1 MAVLAEAGRLG
12 ASLEAPLCLI
22 HADEFAPDKESRFR
36 DALKGLGLD
45 EQVPIYF
52 QQGDPVE
59 AILKVQREQQID
71 LLVAG
76 ALETE
81 SVHRNF
87 TGNVARELLRR
98 APCDLMFYTEPREQP
113 TPPTAVI
120 VVISDFCE
128 FSRQV
133 FHRAIETA
141 EQRSAQK
148 LMLIH
153 VQTTFAQ
160 AREKALGGSGE
171 SPSVEE
177 TVESLLREHQGSPL
191 ELDYHLLRGNTGF
204 TACEYVQSSGADL
217 LVMPSHFGHPSQ
229 PVFAPALDW
238 IIQVIPTNLWVIR
251 KIG

>member
-1 MAVLAEAGRLG
+1 MAVLAEAGRLS

-22 HADEFAPDKESRFR
+22 HADSFAPDKEDRFR
-36 DALKGLGLD
+36 EALKGLGLD
-45 EQVPIYF
+45 EHAPIYF
-52 QQGDPVE
+52 ESGDPVE
-59 AILKVQREQQID
+59 AILKVQQDRQID

-98 APCDLMFYTEPREQP
+98 APCDLMLYTEPREQP
-113 TPPTAVI
+113 APPS
-120 VVISDFCE
+120 VVFVSISDFSD
-128 FSRQV
+128 FSHEV
-133 FHRAIETA
+133 FTRAMKAA
-141 EQRSAQK
+141 EQRSAQR
-148 LMLIH
+148 LTLIH

-160 AREKALGGSGE
+160 AREKVLRAASE
-171 SPSVEE
+171 SQSVEE
-177 TVESLLREHQGSPL
+177 TVESWLREHEGSPV
-191 ELDYHLLRGNTGF
+191 ELDYHLFCGNTGF
-204 TACEYVQSSGADL
+204 TACEYVQSNGANL
-217 LVMPSHFGHPSQ
+217 LVMPSHFGHPTR